1 MTQHRIAAGG
11 DVELIRELN
20 RVKVLFQARAV
31 AAAMGLPT
39 PVDPTPPVAAGRPS

>member
-11 DVELIRELN
+11 DAELIRELN

-31 AAAMGLPT
+31 AAAMGLPA
-39 PVDPTPPVAAGRPS
+39 PVDATPPVAAGRPS